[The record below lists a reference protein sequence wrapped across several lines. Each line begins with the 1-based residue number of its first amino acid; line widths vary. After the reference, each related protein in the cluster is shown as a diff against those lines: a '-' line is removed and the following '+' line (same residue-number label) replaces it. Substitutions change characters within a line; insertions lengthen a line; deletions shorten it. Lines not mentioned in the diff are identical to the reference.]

1 MKLMIYF
8 FAEARWLE
16 PDKICEV
23 GTVNDESW
31 DLRKSLEN
39 YAMEVLIWLHDHP
52 NGRTELKWAQ

>member
-1 MKLMIYF
+1 M
-8 FAEARWLE
+8 E

-52 NGRTELKWAQ
+52 NGRTEVKWVP

>member
-1 MKLMIYF
+1 M
-8 FAEARWLE
+8 E

-39 YAMEVLIWLHDHP
+39 YAMEVLI
-52 NGRTELKWAQ
+52 